1 MATPKTAPAMHLR
14 VASPEVPSKPE
25 QGCRLHG
32 ANAVVHALQPC
43 TNTSDDMNTIMSPG
57 ETDGASCDDLQ
68 DGGVRD
74 ERTTS
79 SKASCDRCKARKVR
93 CDRATPTCGGCA
105 RQNRDCVYKGKQKPG
120 SQVVEKL
127 NRLETLLKDMGSRLE
142 KHITEHG
149 DSPQTGLRSVLL
161 ASQSPQLA
169 DAAENTPQQTD
180 PGIISHDRPVFEPWS
195 GINIY
200 ERLQGFGSDND
211 MSIESIFDGAG
222 QDVTATTGVA
232 GTSTCFSHSALR
244 PIMTNSELPPYDLL
258 YTLADIYFKHV
269 NSWCPILYRK
279 ATVDAFFGS
288 QTIDEADRI
297 LLHAIIVTTLRFS
310 KDLGLTTAS
319 RARFYKV
326 SKQNVLLYVLEHPS
340 VRALQALLIL
350 TVDALGT
357 SSGEQARGLLALIA
371 RSIIQL
377 GLDVER
383 STFLELPVHHR
394 TSTVLTTPK
403 PKSWVE
409 DEERRRL
416 CWMTFILDRYA
427 AIETAGNFLLDER
440 EMDRSLPCRY
450 DLFSQE
456 EPVKTRWYRHAGPPE
471 TMVNKPENLG
481 SFSYHCEILLI
492 LSRIQRFLHRPLDIT
507 RLSDIQQWRKIYRD
521 LDCELNGW
529 LQSLPDEYSKM
540 SQLCHPDPGSKIS
553 NWITLHAAFVTTVIR
568 LHSPAAFPTVRSLAF
583 APTDDAIQRCLG
595 AVESLRG
602 IAQDVLQSGIL
613 NLLGHPF
620 AFALWSS
627 ARVLLVHAA
636 TMESEVDSKISFFI
650 STLEQMGQH
659 WQVAQDYARSL
670 RDKCEGMALESQW
683 G

>member
-1 MATPKTAPAMHLR
+1 VSNLYILLNGIHI
-14 VASPEVPSKPE
+14 
-25 QGCRLHG
+25 
-32 ANAVVHALQPC
+32 
-43 TNTSDDMNTIMSPG
+43 NTVI
-57 ETDGASCDDLQ
+57 SC
-68 DGGVRD
+68 
-74 ERTTS
+74 E
-79 SKASCDRCKARKVR
+79 RCKARKVR
-93 CDRATPTCGGCA
+93 CDRAAPTCGGCA

-120 SQVVEKL
+120 FQVVEKL
-127 NRLETLLKDMGSRLE
+127 NRLETLLKAMGSRLE

-149 DSPQTGLRSVLL
+149 DSPQGGLSSVLM
-161 ASQSPQLA
+161 ASQSAQFAGPT
-169 DAAENTPQQTD
+169 ENNQQQSN
-180 PGIISHDRPVFEPWS
+180 PGIISHDRPEFEPWS
-195 GINIY
+195 DINAY
-200 ERLQGFGSDND
+200 ERLQEFGSDND
-211 MSIESIFDGAG
+211 MSIQSIFDEAG
-222 QDVTATTGVA
+222 QDMTAQTGVA
-232 GTSTCFSHSALR
+232 STSTSFSHATIGPL
-244 PIMTNSELPPYDLL
+244 MTNSELPPYDLL
-258 YTLADIYFKHV
+258 YTLVDTYFKHV

-288 QTIDEADRI
+288 QTMDEADRI

-310 KDLGLTTAS
+310 KDARLTPES
-319 RARFYKV
+319 RTRFHKV

-350 TVDALGT
+350 TVDVLGT
-357 SSGEQARGLLALIA
+357 SSGQQARGLLAFIA

-383 STFLELPVHHR
+383 STFLELTIHPSA
-394 TSTVLTTPK
+394 TILQAPK

-409 DEERRRL
+409 NEERRRL

-427 AIETAGNFLLDER
+427 TIETAGTFLLDER

-450 DLFSQE
+450 DLFSRE
-456 EPVKTRWYRHAGPPE
+456 EPVRTRWYRHAGPPE
-471 TMVNKPENLG
+471 ITVNKQENLG

-492 LSRIQRFLHRPLDIT
+492 LSRIHRFLHRPLDIT
-507 RLSDIQQWRKIYRD
+507 RHSDIQQWRKVYQE
-521 LDCELNGW
+521 LDFELNGW

-568 LHSPAAFPTVRSLAF
+568 LHSPAAFPTVHSLVF

-602 IAQDVLQSGIL
+602 IAQDVLHSGIL

-620 AFALWSS
+620 AFALWVS

-636 TMESEVDSKISFFI
+636 TTGSEVDLKISFFI
-650 STLEQMGQH
+650 STLDQMGQH
-659 WQVAQDYARSL
+659 WQVAHDYARSL
-670 RDKCEGMALESQW
+670 RDVMQEGSSVTGRTFAEMRRHGPKKTHWE
-683 G
+683 